1 MKRDSMHPPSE
12 ELFAYRD
19 GQLSPERRAI
29 IEAHVMGCSVC
40 RTFIDQVSS
49 LEAEL
54 RQSPDR
60 VPAGYFENLQD
71 KVRARIAVAAS
82 EAVAGTK
89 GAPTGDVVDRR
100 RMPARAGDPRE
111 RRRGD
116 SDLRRERG
124 RVKEAPVLPWAAV
137 ISTVSAAAAV
147 LVVVAILIKQGP
159 YQRMIT
165 PRAPKEASPS
175 TGGEAKQK
183 GNGIVETRER
193 GKKAAASVPGRD
205 EGVAAPEKTDRLARK
220 PQPPAAGLEE
230 SAKGRLDKDENQAK
244 LESEVPSE
252 QKVAREQSSG
262 LRDRLQQEPQASA
275 APRALM
281 NESQT
286 LAPAYAALLTRYHL
300 PPIWDGAR
308 VSPEALANAE
318 PDLRLLYVSGGA
330 GSDSARVRLYL
341 AEAVRLRYAPG
352 DSALYDEIQHHYRRA
367 IDLAGPD
374 AETARVAEERL
385 RSLER

>member
-1 MKRDSMHPPSE
+1 VTKRDSLHPPSE
-12 ELFAYRD
+12 ELFAFRD
-19 GQLSPERRAI
+19 GELSPEKRAI

-60 VPAGYFENLQD
+60 APAGYFEDLQE

-89 GAPTGDVVDRR
+89 GAPAGDVADRR
-100 RMPARAGDPRE
+100 RVPARTGDPRE
-111 RRRGD
+111 RRRSD
-116 SDLRRERG
+116 SGLRRERG

-165 PRAPKEASPS
+165 PKASKVLTPS
-175 TGGEAKQK
+175 AGGEAKQER
-183 GNGIVETRER
+183 ETRER
-193 GKKAAASVPGRD
+193 AVTPGMSDQAAGGATGKKVAASVPEKD
-205 EGVAAPEKTDRLARK
+205 KGVAAPEKETDRLARK

-230 SAKGRLDKDENQAK
+230 T
-244 LESEVPSE
+244 PSE
-252 QKVAREQSSG
+252 QKVARGQSSV

-275 APRALM
+275 APRALA

-286 LAPAYAALLTRYHL
+286 LAPAYAALLSRYHL

-308 VSPEALANAE
+308 VSPEGLANAE
-318 PDLRLLYVSGGA
+318 PDLRSLYVSGGA

-352 DSALYDEIQHHYRRA
+352 DSALYDEIQRHYRRA